1 MRAGE
6 NKILTQMWVH
16 RVVVVVGSLFL
27 LAGCRLGWGEGAPE
41 PLTVY
46 TALSEGEAAYY
57 LADFAV
63 AYPEVAV
70 ELVSLPLGTLRQRL
84 YAEQAAPQAD
94 VIWGVPVTTM
104 LLFEWGDLLLPY
116 APQGLERVRAHLRD
130 PRPFPHWVGT
140 NLAISALC
148 VSETINRVRFPTV
161 PASLSDLLDPMY
173 RRSLVMSDPVDS
185 PAGLI
190 FVMTVLDIYG
200 EQGGWQYLDEL
211 HKNIGVYVA
220 SDEEACLQ
228 AGLGEYP
235 IAVARYFAGVPNVR
249 FVYLKEGIGSDLLA
263 NALVRRNPVHPAA
276 QTFLD
281 WSISE
286 IAMRLYA
293 RRSGVTGVET
303 GFSPPAGGFPAQLE
317 SQLYEP
323 DIPWTAANLNRIL
336 AEWQRRYGGE
346 AE

>member
-6 NKILTQMWVH
+6 NKILTQMGVY
-16 RVVVVVGSLFL
+16 RVVVVVGFLFL
-27 LAGCRLGWGEGAPE
+27 LAGCGLGWGEGAPE

-46 TALSEGEAAYY
+46 TVLSEGEAAYY

-70 ELVSLPLGTLRQRL
+70 ELVSLPLEVLRQRL

-94 VIWGVPVTTM
+94 VIWGVPLTTM
-104 LLFEWGDLLLPY
+104 LLLEWGDLLLPY
-116 APQGLERVRAHLRD
+116 APEGLERVRAHLRD
-130 PRPFPHWVGT
+130 PRPLPHWVGT

-148 VSETINRVRFPTV
+148 VSETINRARYPTV
-161 PASLSDLLDPMY
+161 PARISDLLDPMY
-173 RRSLVMSDPVDS
+173 RRSLVMSDPVAS

-211 HKNIGVYVA
+211 HKNIGMYVA

-235 IAVARYFAGVPNVR
+235 IAVARYFAGMPNVR
-249 FVYLKEGIGSDLLA
+249 FVYLEDGVGWDLLA

-303 GFSPPAGGFPAQLE
+303 GFSPPVSGFPVQLE
-317 SQLYEP
+317 SQLREP

-336 AEWQRRYGGE
+336 AEWQRRYGRE
-346 AE
+346 DE